1 MAFFVVRKRGE
12 EMDKQHEWIR
22 INEARERYRV
32 NYRTLRKLATA
43 CNAWKKV
50 SNIVFVDALALDRYI
65 AES

>member
-1 MAFFVVRKRGE
+1 
-12 EMDKQHEWIR
+12 MDKQHEWIR